1 MSKPVPAT
9 AVWALGITQIV
20 GYGSLYYSFSVL
32 APAIGDSFGLSAE
45 WIFGALTVAL
55 LIGGL
60 AAPWTGRM
68 LDRIGAARAMS
79 LGSILVT
86 IFLLLMA
93 IAPNGTVFA
102 LALGGMEIASTLVLY
117 AAAFAVLVQ
126 LAGRQAQANITHLT
140 LIAGF
145 ASTLFWPLTAVFEDQ
160 IGWRG
165 SYVIFAGMNLLICLP
180 LHLWLGR
187 MSNRAA
193 TAPTDAATTRSLA
206 MPPSDNPK
214 SKWLFPLVLV
224 GFALQ
229 GLVLAAVTLQML
241 PLLQALDL
249 GTHVLLISSIFGP
262 AQVLARLVN
271 MVFGGRL
278 RPTALAIIAAAT
290 LPIALLLLA
299 VSAPALAGAM
309 AFALLF
315 GLGSGLTSIVSGSL
329 PLHLFGQHNYGA
341 RQGLISAA
349 RQMAAA
355 TAPFAMALAIG
366 QVGVSATLWT
376 WTGLAL
382 LPVVCFILVLPIT
395 RRAASTMPD
404 PKPAPVE

>member
-1 MSKPVPAT
+1 MSKPVPAS

-32 APAIGDSFGLSAE
+32 TPAIGNSFDLSDE
-45 WIFGALTVAL
+45 WIFGALTIAL

-68 LDRIGAARAMS
+68 LDQFGAARSMS
-79 LGSILVT
+79 LGSILVSV
-86 IFLLLMA
+86 FLLLMA
-93 IAPNGTVFA
+93 VAPNGTFFA
-102 LALGGMEIASTLVLY
+102 LALTGMEIASTLVLY

-126 LAGRQAQANITHLT
+126 LGGRQAQTSITHLT

-145 ASTLFWPLTAVFEDQ
+145 ASTLFWPLTAVLETQ
-160 IGWRG
+160 IGWRT
-165 SYVIFAGMNLLICLP
+165 SYVVFAGLNILICLP
-180 LHLWLGR
+180 LHLWLGHL
-187 MSNRAA
+187 SNRA
-193 TAPTDAATTRSLA
+193 TPGPVDAAATR
-206 MPPSDNPK
+206 PPVVTPSDSLK

-241 PLLQALDL
+241 PLLQALDM
-249 GTHVLLISSIFGP
+249 GTHVLLISSVFGP

-278 RPTALAIIAAAT
+278 QPTALTIIAAAT

-299 VSAPALAGAM
+299 VSAPALAGAL

-329 PLHLFGQHNYGA
+329 PLHLFGHHNYGA

-355 TAPFAMALAIG
+355 TAPFAMALAIS
-366 QVGVSATLWT
+366 QSGVSTTLWL
-376 WTGLAL
+376 WTVLAL
-382 LPVVCFILVLPIT
+382 LPVACFVMIALIM
-395 RRAASTMPD
+395 RRSASVPGD
-404 PKPAPVE
+404 AKPAPAE